1 MRRRSANNPR
11 LATLSLLEAVL
22 DKGFNLPETDTGD
35 RLSSSRDRAFSR
47 HLAYGVLRWLNAL
60 EFLAG
65 QLLEKPLKRRD
76 RDIQRLILLGLYQL
90 WKDDRAPHAA
100 INETAEAAR
109 QLGKNWAVGLVNA
122 VLRRF
127 QREQEARLAEL
138 DASDCR
144 FAHPGWLLER
154 LREDWPGDWQ
164 RIAEANNRQAPL
176 WLRLNQHHDR
186 AATLERLAKEG
197 FRTSPHLQVGS
208 AVKIE
213 PAAPVEHLPGFG
225 DGCFSVQDPAAQLA
239 AGLLQAKPG
248 QRVLDACAA
257 PGGKT
262 GHLLEAVPELRMTVV
277 DKSQRRLQRIREN
290 LQRLGFSEHAGL
302 QLRAADATR
311 PDTFWDGEHYDRILL
326 DAPCSATGVIRRHP
340 EIKWLR
346 SEEQVGEA
354 AALQTALLNALWPL
368 LKPGGMLLYA
378 TSSILEVENSSPIS
392 QFCADRPEALLQPPA
407 QEWGSRRE
415 AGTQI
420 LPGEL
425 EMDGFY
431 YAGIQK
437 TNC

>member
-1 MRRRSANNPR
+1 MTRRKAKNPR
-11 LATLSLLEAVL
+11 MAALSLLEAVL
-22 DKGFNLPETDTGD
+22 DKGFNLPETDADSG
-35 RLSSSRDRAFSR
+35 LSNARDRAFSR

-100 INETAEAAR
+100 INETAEVAR

-127 QREQEARLAEL
+127 QREQKTRLAEL
-138 DASDCR
+138 ASSDRR
-144 FAHPGWLLER
+144 FAHPDWLLER
-154 LREDWPGDWQ
+154 LRSDWPGDWQ

-186 AATLERLAKEG
+186 ANTLERLENEG
-197 FRTSPHLQVGS
+197 FRISPHPQVGS
-208 AVKIE
+208 AVKVE
-213 PAAPVEHLPGFG
+213 PAAPVERLPGFG
-225 DGCFSVQDPAAQLA
+225 EGYFSVQDPAAQLA
-239 AGLLQAKPG
+239 AGLLQARPG

-262 GHLLEAVPELRMTVV
+262 GHLLEAVPKLRMTVI
-277 DKSQRRLQRIREN
+277 DKSQGRLDRIREN
-290 LQRLGFSEHAGL
+290 LQRLGFSENPGL
-302 QLRAADATR
+302 ELRAADATR
-311 PDTFWDGEHYDRILL
+311 PDKFWDGEPYDRILL

-346 SEEQVGEA
+346 SEDQVGAA
-354 AALQTALLNALWPL
+354 AALQAALLNSLWPL

-378 TSSILEVENSSPIS
+378 TCSILDVENSRQIS
-392 QFCADRPEALLQPPA
+392 RFCADRPDSLLLPPTD
-407 QEWGSRRE
+407 EWGTRRE

-437 TNC
+437 TF